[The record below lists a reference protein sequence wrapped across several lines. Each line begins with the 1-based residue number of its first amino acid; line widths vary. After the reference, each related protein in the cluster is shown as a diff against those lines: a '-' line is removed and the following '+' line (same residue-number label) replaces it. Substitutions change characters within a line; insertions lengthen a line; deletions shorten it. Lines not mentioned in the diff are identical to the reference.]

1 MGKAKDDY
9 QRAMGDYETLSG
21 KLERARWEYGQE
33 MEECLNGEHDS
44 DIEDEQEKENKR
56 LLRECN
62 KYYREQKKLEKQLP
76 PLRRDWMKEKVLEA
90 AIKKVKPK
98 LPKAAKKKRL

>member
-33 MEECLNGEHDS
+33 MDEWLNGEHDG
-44 DIEDEQEKENKR
+44 DIEDEQSKENKK

-62 KYYREQKKLEKQLP
+62 KYYREQKKLEKELP
-76 PLRRDWMKEKVLEA
+76 QLRRDWMKEKVLEVV
-90 AIKKVKPK
+90 IKKVKPK
-98 LPKAAKKKRL
+98 PSKALKKKRL